1 MQRKHGLN
9 DYLKKRY
16 IEIWENTP
24 DNFPVFPDTYRVAS
38 QMSKELLMSKFTDD
52 IIELFRKFPHI
63 NVMDHAQWGSAL
75 KGLVYSLGTGV
86 LELGESKMEMLLDG
100 GFSDAASDFMEK
112 ARKFDPGLR
121 LDDILQALR
130 NVWVMNCIQKLT
142 GCKVETTPSVFAY
155 SMLYPYTDN
164 YIDCAHI
171 PGENK
176 ARINRRLKKRLAG
189 EKITAGSTLEEKLF
203 GLVELIEGQYDR
215 DNYPMVYESL
225 LGIHRAQ
232 EESMRQDTEK
242 QESHPGVLGIS
253 IEKGGSSVM
262 ADAYLVRGD
271 LSDEE
276 ASFVFGLGVILQ
288 LLDDLQDAA
297 DDGKNGH
304 LTIFTGS
311 YPGISPESLT
321 NKMFNFLAGLLDG
334 DTCFTSPAAIEI
346 KELVKKS
353 IVFLMMGAAAL
364 NKGIYEAGYLKQLE
378 YHSKLGFEYFRH
390 FYKKISREYGKL
402 KLKFA
407 VNPLEVP
414 MAKAF
419 AMGTLSSRDNIRCLS
434 ALSDL

>member
-1 MQRKHGLN
+1 MQIKHGLN

-16 IEIWENTP
+16 IEIWESTP
-24 DNFPVFPDTYRVAS
+24 DSFPVFPDTYRVAS
-38 QMSKELLMSKFTDD
+38 QRTKERRMSKFTDD
-52 IIELFRKFPHI
+52 IIALFREFPHI
-63 NVMDHAQWGSAL
+63 NGVDHAKWGSAL
-75 KGLVYSLGTGV
+75 KGLVYGLGTGV

-100 GFSDAASDFMEK
+100 GFCDSASDFVEK

-171 PGENK
+171 SGENK
-176 ARINRRLKKRLAG
+176 ARINSRLKKRLAG
-189 EKITAGSTLEEKLF
+189 EKITAKSTLEEKLF

-225 LGIHRAQ
+225 LGIHKAQ
-232 EESMRQDTEK
+232 EKSMRQDTGK
-242 QESHPGVLGIS
+242 QGSHPEVLGIS

-276 ASFVFGLGVILQ
+276 ASFVFGLGVVLQ

-304 LTIFTGS
+304 LTVFTGS
-311 YPGISPESLT
+311 YPGTSPESLT
-321 NKMFNFLAGLLDG
+321 SKLFNFLTRLIDE
-334 DTCFTSPAAIEI
+334 DVCFTSSVAIEI
-346 KELVKKS
+346 KRLIKKS
-353 IVFLMMGAAAL
+353 IVFLLMGAAAL
-364 NKGIYEAGYLKQLE
+364 NGNIFEAGYLRMLE
-378 YHSKLGFEYFRH
+378 CHSMLGFEYLRH
-390 FYKKISREYGKL
+390 LHKKISREYGKL

-407 VNPLEVP
+407 FNPLEVS

-419 AMGTLSSRDNIRCLS
+419 ATGTLSSVNKNRDLS